1 MSAAMDPLVCVA
13 NIGPRQRRI
22 RLAFGLAMAGIAVA
36 LLVAVPALGLPRTAR
51 LLVFFPAWLAA
62 LGILQHREKT

>member
-1 MSAAMDPLVCVA
+1 MTGEVCFA
-13 NIGPRQRRI
+13 NIGPRGRARRLRFGMTMAAAAI
-22 RLAFGLAMAGIAVA
+22 GWLAACA
-36 LLVAVPALGLPRTAR
+36 LLGLPRAAR